1 MEQCEKYQELE
12 IIYDKLSDEYDKK
25 ILSDEYNSFQEAW
38 NATEDLRY
46 KLWEISSEMRL
57 LKKPEFE
64 SIPEYGDHITLE
76 NFIYYCKNYTIT
88 SNDGCGYYA
97 TETEMTDISISPN
110 DILRN
115 KYRKDFTH
123 VIWFNK

>member
-38 NATEDLRY
+38 DATEDLRY

-57 LKKPEFE
+57 LKNLNLNLFLNME
-64 SIPEYGDHITLE
+64 II
-76 NFIYYCKNYTIT
+76 
-88 SNDGCGYYA
+88 
-97 TETEMTDISISPN
+97 
-110 DILRN
+110 
-115 KYRKDFTH
+115 
-123 VIWFNK
+123 